1 MMFDAING
9 MLLDMLAAIG
19 RKDFED
25 RRRRQAQGISRAM
38 AEGKFKGRPEN
49 TERNSDIADMLAEG
63 KSWNTIQRVTNCS
76 RATIAKVAA
85 KRSSAER
92 ALA

>member
-1 MMFDAING
+1 MRSTACCSTCWPQSEEKI
-9 MLLDMLAAIG
+9 LKIAAS
-19 RKDFED
+19 D
-25 RRRRQAQGISRAM
+25 RRRGISKAM

-49 TERNSDIADMLAEG
+49 TERNSDIADMLADG

-85 KRSSAER
+85 KRPSAER